1 MVFFICECQETLKKA
16 AVERHRFSCR
26 RCVAV
31 TCVDCNV
38 RFPLESYGLHMTCVS
53 EAQKYEKTAYRE
65 RPAKRDPQAEWVA
78 VVAIAAAAGGEHAR
92 TLSSLA
98 NFSNVPRK
106 VKPFIA
112 FAKNSL
118 RIWDEKKLAVLFAYV
133 QSFMPPRPA
142 ANGGKEEAD
151 APEVALVE
159 SGGVKEEEDIPT
171 ATSVEKAVTGTKRA
185 RTDDDDNG
193 DGGDNDVAAAEK
205 VTSFSSRKFILSHL
219 KSAKKC
225 RSKIEKLKLAL
236 VAAALVVDVEI
247 DFDKVV
253 AKLVKKGHIQITDG
267 LVFLIQKKDDEE

>member
-38 RFPLESYGLHMTCVS
+38 RFSLDDYGSHMTCVT

-78 VVAIAAAAGGEHAR
+78 VVAVAAAAGGEHAR

-133 QSFMPPRPA
+133 QGFMPPRPV
-142 ANGGKEEAD
+142 ANVGKEGDSAD
-151 APEVALVE
+151 ADADVALVE
-159 SGGVKEEEDIPT
+159 TAEIPAAAATTTTT
-171 ATSVEKAVTGTKRA
+171 ATAAATSGQAVTGTKRA
-185 RTDDDDNG
+185 RNDKVDDE
-193 DGGDNDVAAAEK
+193 AEE
-205 VTSFSSRKFILSHL
+205 SFSSRKFILSHL
-219 KSAKKC
+219 KYAKKY
-225 RSKIEKLKLAL
+225 RSKIEKLKIA
-236 VAAALVVDVEI
+236 VIAAALLVDVEV
-247 DFDKVV
+247 DFEKVV
-253 AKLVKKGHIQITDG
+253 SKMVKKGYIQISEG
-267 LVFLIQKKDDEE
+267 LVVLNHEILV

>member
-38 RFPLESYGLHMTCVS
+38 RFSLDTYGGHMTCVS

-142 ANGGKEEAD
+142 ANGGKEGEDAEAQ
-151 APEVALVE
+151 VE
-159 SGGVKEEEDIPT
+159 GNSGGGDDEDKPT
-171 ATSVEKAVTGTKRA
+171 TTTTGTKRA
-185 RTDDDDNG
+185 RSDDGDDN
-193 DGGDNDVAAAEK
+193 DAAAAAATEK
-205 VTSFSSRKFILSHL
+205 VTSAFSSRKFILSHL
-219 KSAKKC
+219 QNAKKN
-225 RSKIEKLKLAL
+225 RSKIEKLKIAV
-236 VAAALVVDVEI
+236 VAAALLVDTEI
-247 DFDKVV
+247 DFEKVV
-253 AKLVKKGHIQITDG
+253 SKMVKKGQIQITDDG
-267 LVFLIQKKDDEE
+267 LVCLATQKEED